1 MKRLMVGLAALSIAL
16 VVPLAAGAT
25 RAMPVTLTFTLNLT
39 SASQASGTWT
49 AETLL
54 PGLAGKS
61 GTAVETFRTSGKGKV
76 VHGKKVVS
84 SGSDGSFLIVFNGK
98 TSQNGTVINGRFV
111 IKNGKGIYKGLHGTG
126 KIHATLDAQAGT
138 ISATYTG
145 KAHFD
150 SNTVQHTATSQNAND
165 KANGKS
171 K

>member
-84 SGSDGSFLIVFNGK
+84 SGSDGSFLIVFNG
-98 TSQNGTVINGRFV
+98 RFV